1 VTSSEVGRGAKLTL
15 IATWRGTL
23 SLPSL
28 PIRRHRVG
36 GNLVVQT
43 PFTGAETR
51 AELFAAQEGGYEVIK
66 TSLQQPFHEL
76 ALRRKGARRTGIR
89 LPVVTCDQTPG
100 DGLPDHLAV
109 RWDTPHGLDDYAD
122 TPEKVLSEWTHKFEF
137 RTEDPSRGLRG
148 LRPPQTGAL
157 HAIAAHFA
165 VGSEFEPATIVLP
178 TGTGKTE
185 TMLAAQIYRGLP
197 RTLVLVPSDALRDQ
211 IAGKFETLGVLPLVG
226 VIPNEIARPR
236 VVALKSGMHS
246 VHEAEEILKQ
256 ANVVVALPNTLEASH
271 AEARQRLLEGC
282 TDLMVDEAHHVGAA
296 TWAKSREPFLKKRIV
311 QFTATPFRRDDKRI
325 DGKIIFN
332 FKLGDAQEAGYYQP
346 INLVAVEEYG
356 DQASRDRAVAG
367 EAIKALRRDREE
379 LGLDHLLMA
388 RTGKKDRAEELLV
401 LYQEL
406 AADMRP
412 VVVYSGAGR
421 ATANREALDR
431 LHDRG
436 PNGAR
441 IVICVDML
449 GEGYDLPNLK
459 IAALH
464 DTHKSLAVTL
474 QFIGRFTR
482 SGPAATIGE
491 ATVVTNI
498 ADPEAE
504 RKLADLYAE
513 GADWDRI
520 IQRLSEERIEEE
532 LRLQD
537 VVEKLKGSGDLHAR
551 LSLWNLRPVLSTQI
565 FRTKC
570 NDWNPVNYRSVLPAG
585 CETWHALDAENNVLV
600 AVVQRSAEVKWGNY
614 QDVVN
619 VIYDLLI
626 LRWDRAAGALFVHAT
641 DYSGLRSER
650 LAQEVT
656 DEHTEL
662 LTGARVFQ
670 ILNNVKL
677 PLVKSLGSSRIGAI
691 SFTSY
696 FGPNVT
702 EGLASIE
709 KAEAALNNIACVGY
723 ENGDRVLWGGTQ
735 KRGKVW
741 QQKSGTIAQ
750 WIDWTTATWAKVSS
764 EAEDERNITRD
775 FLRPEKMDKPLD
787 VEPIAVQWGEQAQ
800 MALSDQWVCFG
811 ETEVPLFAVDLD
823 AAGREEDGSIL
834 IRIVSDLDSAT
845 YRLRIDAG
853 LPGGYRNEHVKGA
866 TVKLRRGKTEA
877 IVLEEYLQRDPFIV
891 RYADG
896 TYSYNCYR
904 IAFPLNAGAFD
915 RNRIEEWDWTGVPLN
930 KESIGKGG
938 DKRTIQYRT
947 FERLRDDFDL
957 IFNDDGCG
965 EAADL
970 VCFKDVDDTEIRLTF
985 VHCKGAH
992 GGVVSQ
998 DIRNFY
1004 VVCGQAQKSVAAKH
1018 LGIPRLYV
1026 DLKRRADT
1034 WAKEGHSR
1042 FLKGDLKLLTY
1053 FKEKSRRATVE
1064 FEMILVQPGA
1074 SVKTVTD
1081 DSLRLLATT
1090 ELYLTKTT
1098 EAKFRVATSA

>member
-1 VTSSEVGRGAKLTL
+1 
-15 IATWRGTL
+15 
-23 SLPSL
+23 
-28 PIRRHRVG
+28 
-36 GNLVVQT
+36 VVQS
-43 PFTGAETR
+43 PFPGAETK
-51 AELFAAQEGGYEVIK
+51 ATIFPSQNGAYELIK
-66 TSLQQPFHEL
+66 TDLDEPFHEL
-76 ALRRKGARRTGIR
+76 ALRRKGARRSDSE
-89 LPVVTCDQTPG
+89 LPVVTCPHTSTDE
-100 DGLPDHLAV
+100 LAV
-109 RWDTPHGLDDYAD
+109 ELEVKWDSAHELEDYANS
-122 TPEKVLSEWTHKFEF
+122 PEQVLSAWTHKFEF
-137 RTEDPSRGLRG
+137 RTEDSARGLKG
-148 LRPPQTGAL
+148 LRPPQIGAL

-165 VGSEFEPATIVLP
+165 IGAEFEPATIVLP

-185 TMLAAQIYRGLP
+185 TMLATQIYRGLP

-211 IAGKFETLGVLPLVG
+211 IAGKFETLGVLPTVG
-226 VIPNEIARPR
+226 VIPLEMARPR
-236 VVALKSGMHS
+236 VVALKSGMRT
-246 VHEAEEILKQ
+246 VEEAEEILKQ
-256 ANVVVALPNTLEASH
+256 ANVIVALPNTLEASQP
-271 AEARQRLLEGC
+271 EAKQRLLEGC
-282 TDLMVDEAHHVGAA
+282 TDLMVDEAHHVSAV

-356 DQASRDRAVAG
+356 DQAMRDRAVA
-367 EAIKALRRDREE
+367 EKAIEALRRDRDE

-388 RTGKKDRAEELLV
+388 RTGRKERAEELLA

-406 AADMRP
+406 AADLRP
-412 VVVYSGAGR
+412 VLVYSGAGR
-421 ATANREALDR
+421 AAANREALDR

-436 PNGAR
+436 PDGAR

-482 SGPAATIGE
+482 SGPAGTIGE

-520 IQRLSEERIEEE
+520 IRRLSEERIEEE

-537 VVEKLKGSGDLHAR
+537 VVEKLKASGDLHAR

-570 NDWNPVNYRSVLPAG
+570 ADWNPVNYRAVLPAG
-585 CETWHALDAENNVLV
+585 CETWHALDAKDDVLV
-600 AVVQRSAEVKWGNY
+600 AVVQRSTEVKWGNY

-619 VIYDLLI
+619 VIYDLLV
-626 LRWDRAAGALFVHAT
+626 LRWNRKAGALFVHAT
-641 DYSGLRSER
+641 DYSGLRSEK

-662 LTGARVFQ
+662 VTGARVFQ
-670 ILNNVKL
+670 ILNNVEL

-723 ENGDRVLWGGTQ
+723 EDGERVLWGGTQ

-750 WIDWTTATWAKVSS
+750 WIDWTDATWAKVSS
-764 EAEDERNITRD
+764 EAEDDKNITRD

-811 ETEVPLFAVDLD
+811 ETQVPLFAVDLD

-853 LPGGYRNEHVKGA
+853 LPGGYRNEHVDGA

-877 IVLEEYLQRDPFIV
+877 IALEEYLQRDPFIV

-915 RNRIEEWDWTGVPLN
+915 RNRLEEWDWTGIPLN
-930 KESIGKGG
+930 KESTGKAGN
-938 DKRTIQYRT
+938 KETIQYRT
-947 FERLRDDFDL
+947 FERLNPDFDL

-970 VCFKDVDDTEIRLTF
+970 VCLKDVDDTKIRLTF

-992 GGVVSQ
+992 GGAVSQ

-1018 LGIPRLYV
+1018 LGLPRLYV
-1026 DLKRRADT
+1026 DLKRREEI
-1034 WAKEGHSR
+1034 WRKEGHSR

-1053 FKEKSRRATVE
+1053 FKDKSRRAAVE

-1074 SVKTVTD
+1074 SVETVTD
-1081 DSLRLLATT
+1081 ASLRLLGTT

-1098 EAKFRVATSA
+1098 EAKLRVALSP